1 MVTQKMVDDF
11 LSKKNL
17 AIVGVSRNKRK
28 FGTVIYNEFK
38 KKEYNVFAVNPLLN
52 EIGEDKCYSSI
63 KELKDKIEA
72 VVIVVP
78 GIQTEKIVEEAN
90 EIGIKHIWMQQGS
103 ESDKAIIYCK
113 KNGIEVIHKECILM
127 FANPVKSIH
136 SFHRWIW
143 KVLGKL
149 PR

>member
-1 MVTQKMVDDF
+1 MVDDF
-11 LSKKNL
+11 FALKNL
-17 AIVGVSRNKRK
+17 AVIGVSRKKNK
-28 FGTVIYNEFK
+28 FGTVIYNELK
-38 KKEYNVFAVNPLLN
+38 KKDYNVFAVNPVLN
-52 EIGEDKCYSSI
+52 EIGEDKCYVNI

-78 GIQTEKIVEEAN
+78 GVQTEKIVEEAN
-90 EIGIKHIWMQQGS
+90 EIGIKYIWMQQGS
-103 ESDKAIIYCK
+103 KSEKAISYCK
-113 KNGIEVIHKECILM
+113 KNGIIVIYKECILM

-136 SFHRWIW
+136 SFHKWIW